1 MTRKEVGDHEMISTF
16 DTVRQDLYGR
26 YGHVCDT
33 VTIDSILDDVVA
45 DHASTAR
52 ITDFL
57 SILVAREAAE
67 RIRLH
72 TWLAGNISTPAKRIL
87 FVSERDNG
95 RAKFAVAM
103 ARHLSDNGVVA
114 TAVGTH
120 PENDS
125 DAKVDWVLDERGLRV
140 PAKSLGDG
148 QPRTVNAA
156 DVVVLLGGE
165 ATPSGAGKRHVHW
178 DIADPAEMTLE
189 QTRELCDDIEMR
201 VFHLLIE
208 MNIPMSARTAS
219 DMQAA

>member
-1 MTRKEVGDHEMISTF
+1 MISTF

-33 VTIDSILDDVVA
+33 ETIDSILDDVVA
-45 DHASTAR
+45 DHTSTAR

-57 SILVAREAAE
+57 SVLVAREAAE

-95 RAKFAVAM
+95 RAKFAVAT

-120 PENDS
+120 PENAGDV
-125 DAKVDWVLDERGLRV
+125 KIDWVLDERGLSV
-140 PAKSLGDG
+140 PEKSLCEG
-148 QPRTVNAA
+148 QSRTVNAA
-156 DVVVLLGGE
+156 DVVVLMGVDE
-165 ATPSGAGKRHVHW
+165 APSGAGKRYIHW
-178 DIADPAEMTLE
+178 DIADPAEMTLD
-189 QTRELCDDIEMR
+189 QTRNLCDDIEMQ
-201 VFHLLIE
+201 VFNLLIE

-219 DMQAA
+219 TMQAA